1 MFKDEDGY
9 IRSLAIQII
18 TFFIEADKSLAT
30 YLNLNTILVMLEDK
44 DRQVRFQASK
54 AIPYFIKAN
63 KALGTNDVMNKIEE
77 AKK

>member
-1 MFKDEDGY
+1 
-9 IRSLAIQII
+9 
-18 TFFIEADKSLAT
+18 
-30 YLNLNTILVMLEDK
+30 MLEDK

-77 AKK
+77 AKSKAFSELKVRHSF